1 MTTARR
7 TSPQPMETDNRA
19 TDSSPD
25 DTASRKHSPI
35 PGKIAEVKS
44 HPERKRR
51 ASSESGD
58 SAMTK
63 TSEGKD
69 DDDEDEN
76 DDDEKILVGQN
87 IDPER
92 LKAFNMFVRLFVD
105 ENLDRMVPIS
115 KQPKDKIQAIL
126 EACDRQFP
134 EFHERSRKRIRTYL
148 KSCRRMR
155 RSKEHNGWEPLRPT
169 PPHLTSAAAESLLAT
184 ACENESQNAKRMR
197 LGLEPL
203 PASAMV
209 NHNPIVSSQTPPNT
223 QPSNQQQPPPVVTQ
237 TPSQPTNL
245 SSPRSINC
253 SVPTATDFLRNQP
266 PPPTFRSA
274 PEFTQ
279 SFFTNGHGAALFRPG
294 FPSYQHPA
302 HHHPPMLPHAPIT
315 ANATTNGEFGP
326 TDLSMKKSSNK
337 GQLSPSEV
345 TAIKQLIAGYRESAA
360 FLYRSADEL
369 EQLLLQQN

>member
-1 MTTARR
+1 
-7 TSPQPMETDNRA
+7 
-19 TDSSPD
+19 
-25 DTASRKHSPI
+25 
-35 PGKIAEVKS
+35 
-44 HPERKRR
+44 
-51 ASSESGD
+51 
-58 SAMTK
+58 
-63 TSEGKD
+63 
-69 DDDEDEN
+69 
-76 DDDEKILVGQN
+76 
-87 IDPER
+87 
-92 LKAFNMFVRLFVD
+92 
-105 ENLDRMVPIS
+105 
-115 KQPKDKIQAIL
+115 
-126 EACDRQFP
+126 
-134 EFHERSRKRIRTYL
+134 
-148 KSCRRMR
+148 
-155 RSKEHNGWEPLRPT
+155 
-169 PPHLTSAAAESLLAT
+169 
-184 ACENESQNAKRMR
+184 
-197 LGLEPL
+197 
-203 PASAMV
+203 ASAMI
-209 NHNPIVSSQTPPNT
+209 NHNPIVSQTPPNT
-223 QPSNQQQPPPVVTQ
+223 QPSSQPQPVVTQ

-266 PPPTFRSA
+266 PPPTFRGA

-302 HHHPPMLPHAPIT
+302 HHHPPMLPHGPIT